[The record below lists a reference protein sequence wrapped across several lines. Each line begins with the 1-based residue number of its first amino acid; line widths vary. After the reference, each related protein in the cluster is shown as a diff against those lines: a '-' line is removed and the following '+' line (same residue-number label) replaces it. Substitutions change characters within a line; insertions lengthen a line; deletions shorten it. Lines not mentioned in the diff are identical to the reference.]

1 MAELKIS
8 VGVTQDLGTLQDN
21 PEHSLRAHHEGL
33 HRTDG
38 EAGWSRSWKRTE
50 AQAVETKQSF
60 VGTDPQIA
68 VRGLR
73 KRGHCASVKA
83 PIAKPSL
90 PKILRNGSIWIA
102 RVSRT

>member
-1 MAELKIS
+1 MDELEVSI
-8 VGVTQDLGTLQDN
+8 GVTQDLRALQDN
-21 PEHSLRAHHEGL
+21 PKPSLWVNHEGL

-60 VGTDPQIA
+60 VGTYPQVA

-90 PKILRNGSIWIA
+90 AKILRNGSIWIA